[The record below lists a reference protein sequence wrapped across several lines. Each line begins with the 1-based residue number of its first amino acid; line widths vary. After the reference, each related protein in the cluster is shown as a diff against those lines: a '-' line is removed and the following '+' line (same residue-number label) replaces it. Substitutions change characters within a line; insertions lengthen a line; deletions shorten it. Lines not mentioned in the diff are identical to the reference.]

1 MKKNM
6 VKIKREGVVLEPT
19 KRDFENQSVLNPGV
33 LQVGKTLH
41 MVYRAIN
48 QEGMSCLGYAEL
60 DGPTK
65 VVRRLSE
72 PFMERKTK
80 IERKGIE
87 DPRLMMIDGEV
98 VMTFVAHDGK
108 HAVICYASGKDIFS
122 LKRGG
127 VISPKIP
134 YSKAG
139 KLFRYSNLKDEY
151 YFFEAYY
158 NEYGGKGIWLW
169 EKDGVF
175 FPERIN
181 GKLALV
187 HRILPDMHIIYADS
201 YKQLK
206 DRMVWTDYLMN
217 LQKHIMME
225 PEYGFEMRHLG
236 AGAPPIK
243 TKYGWLMIYHGTDE
257 SSEGRV
263 YHAGVALFDKKNP
276 QKLIARLPYPLFSPG
291 EKYEKNG
298 FVHDVVFPTGT
309 AIFEEKLYIYYG
321 AADSYIGAVSVNLA
335 DLLAELLLNKVKPR
349 HYRRV

>member
-1 MKKNM
+1 MIK
-6 VKIKREGVVLEPT
+6 VKREGVIIEPT
-19 KRDFENQSVLNPGV
+19 NREFENQSVLNPGI
-33 LQVGKTLH
+33 LQIGDTVH
-41 MVYRAIN
+41 MVYRAISKD
-48 QEGMSCLGYAEL
+48 GTSCLGYARL
-60 DGPTK
+60 DGPTR
-65 VVRRLSE
+65 VAERWDE

-80 IERKGIE
+80 IESKGIE
-87 DPRLMMIDGEV
+87 DPRLMMIDGQV
-98 VMTFVAHDGK
+98 IMTYVAHNGK
-108 HAVICYASGKDIFS
+108 HAVICYATGKDVFS

-127 VISPKIP
+127 IISPQIP
-134 YSKAG
+134 YSKVG
-139 KLFRYSNLKDEY
+139 KLFRYSSLKDEY

-158 NEYGGKGIWLW
+158 NEYGGKGVWLW

-187 HRILPDMHIIYADS
+187 HRILPDMHMIYADDF
-201 YKQLK
+201 KQLR
-206 DRMVWTDYLMN
+206 DRMYWTNYLMN
-217 LQKHIMME
+217 LKDHIMLE

-263 YHAGVALFDKKNP
+263 YHACAALFDKKNP
-276 QKLIARLPYPLFSPG
+276 QKVIARLPYPLFSPG

-309 AIFEEKLYIYYG
+309 AQFGDRLYIYYG
-321 AADSYIGAVSVNLA
+321 AADTHIGAVSLKMS
-335 DLLAELLLNKVKPR
+335 DLLEELLKNKVKAR
-349 HYRRV
+349 KKH